1 MPVKDGINKVLVIGS
16 GPIVIGQA
24 AEFDYSGTQACK
36 ALREEGIKVVLVNN
50 NPATIMTDENMA
62 NKVYIEPLDKDT
74 LSRIIEKERP
84 DGILPTL
91 GGQTGLNLAVEL
103 QESGVLDKFGVRLLG
118 TSVESIKRAEDRELF
133 NKLMNDLNEP
143 IAPGRIVHS
152 VEEALEFG
160 HEVGYPLIVRPAY
173 TLGGTG
179 GGIAQ
184 DEERLVEIVSVG
196 LKLSMVHEVLIEKSL
211 YGWKEIEYEVM
222 RDSNDNCIT
231 ICNMENLDPIGV
243 HTGDSIV
250 VAPSQTLSD
259 VEYQMLRSASLKI
272 IRALKIEGGCNI
284 QFALNPHSFEYC
296 VIEVNP
302 RVSRS
307 SALASKATGYPIARV
322 AAKIAVGL
330 TLDEITNPVTG
341 KTTACFEPALDYV
354 VTKIPRWPFDKF
366 YTADRTIGT
375 QMKATG
381 EVMAIDRTF
390 EASLQKAIRSLEIK
404 VYGLKVKESHSWSD
418 EEIVSKLRKPNDM
431 RLFYIAEALRRGWT
445 VEEVHD
451 ITSIDMWFL
460 DKIQNIVKHE
470 RVIAEKWHQR
480 DVLKASK
487 QLGFS
492 DRMIAELAGVSE
504 EDVRAKRIEY
514 GIVPVY
520 KTVDTC
526 AAEFESVTPY
536 YYSTYEQQDDV
547 VEEKRPCVLV
557 LGSGPIRIGQGIE
570 FDYCS
575 VHAVWAL
582 KEAGM
587 RAIIVNNNP
596 ETVSTDFD
604 TADALYFEP
613 LTVEDVMNI
622 VDKEKP
628 IGVLVQFGG
637 QTAINLAKG
646 LIKHGVAIL
655 GTQQKYIDVAEDR
668 EKFAKF
674 LKSLNIPQSEG
685 DYATTVEQALDVA
698 ERLGYPL
705 LVRPS
710 YVIGG
715 QSMDVVRRKEELVS
729 YVENAIKVSPDL
741 PVLIDKYIE
750 GKEVEV
756 DAVCDGECTLIPG
769 IMEHIERAGV
779 HSGDSFAVYPPR
791 TLTIDEKKLIIDY
804 TRKISKALHVKGLIN
819 IQYVLKG
826 GRVFVIEV
834 NPRASRTVP
843 ILSKVT
849 GIPMVKVAVNVA
861 LGKTLKEMGYTD
873 GLWPEPDYWVVK
885 APVFSHQKLAGSD
898 LVMGPEMKST
908 GEALGIDINFA
919 AALYKAFKGARM
931 DFPVH
936 KRVFISLCDNFKKDA
951 LHFVPRLV
959 AMGYRVLASKDT
971 HKVLQKN
978 GIVAQCIDIKTEDGL
993 KRVIDMIKDNAID
1006 FVINIPTKGKDAHTA
1021 GYKLRRAALQY
1032 GVPCMTSLDTAAAFC
1047 YVLEEMQKGL
1057 DVSYYSM
1064 NEYDNIRKI
1073 GTRKE
1078 A

>member
-1 MPVKDGINKVLVIGS
+1 MPIKDGINKVLVIGS

-50 NPATIMTDENMA
+50 NPATIMTDENIA
-62 NKVYIEPLDKDT
+62 DSVYIEPLDVDT
-74 LSRIIEKERP
+74 MSKIIEKERP

-103 QESGVLDKFGVRLLG
+103 KEAGVLDRFGVKLLG
-118 TSVESIKRAEDRELF
+118 TSIESIKKAEDRQMF
-133 NKLMNDLNEP
+133 NDLMNELGEP
-143 IAPGRIVHS
+143 IAPGRIVRS
-152 VEEALEFG
+152 LEEALEFS
-160 HEVGYPLIVRPAY
+160 HEVGYPLIIRPAY

-179 GGIAQ
+179 GGIAYT
-184 DEERLVEIVSVG
+184 EEEFIEIVSVG

-259 VEYQMLRSASLKI
+259 MEYQMLRSASLKI

-284 QFALNPHSFEYC
+284 QFALNPKSFEYC

-307 SALASKATGYPIARV
+307 SALASKATGYPIARM

-404 VYGLKVKESHSWSD
+404 AYGLKLKDSGNWSD
-418 EEIVSKLRKPNDM
+418 DEIYYKLSYPNDM
-431 RLFYIAEALRRGWT
+431 RIFYIAEALRRGWT
-445 VEEVHD
+445 IERIHD
-451 ITSIDMWFL
+451 ITRIDIWFL
-460 DKIQNIVKHE
+460 DKIQNIVNYE
-470 RVIAEKWHQR
+470 AVLADKWN
-480 DVLKASK
+480 DEAVLKKAK
-487 QLGFS
+487 EMGFS

-504 EDVRAKRIEY
+504 SDIRSKRIEH

-536 YYSTYEQQDDV
+536 YYSTYEQDDDV
-547 VEEKRPCVLV
+547 AVRKEPCVLV
-557 LGSGPIRIGQGIE
+557 IGSGPIRIGQGIE

-582 KEAGM
+582 KEAGV

-604 TADALYFEP
+604 TADELYFEP
-613 LTVEDVMNI
+613 LTFEDVMNI

-628 IGVLVQFGG
+628 MGVLVQFGG
-637 QTAINLAKG
+637 QTAINLAKE
-646 LIKHGVAIL
+646 LAKEGVTIL
-655 GTQQKYIDVAEDR
+655 GTQQKYIDIAEDR
-668 EKFAKF
+668 EKFAEF
-674 LKSLNIPQSEG
+674 LKSLNIPQSAG
-685 DYATTVEQALDVA
+685 DYATSVESALDVA
-698 ERLGYPL
+698 KRLGYPL

-715 QSMDVVRRKEELVS
+715 QSMEVVSGEKELIS
-729 YVENAIKVSPDL
+729 YVENAMRISPGL
-741 PVLIDKYIE
+741 PILIDRYID
-750 GKEVEV
+750 GKEVEI
-756 DAVCDGECTLIPG
+756 DAISDGENTLIAG
-769 IMEHIERAGV
+769 IMEHVERAGV
-779 HSGDSFAVYPPR
+779 HSGDSFAVYPAR
-791 TLTIDEKKLIIDY
+791 TLTVDEKSLIVEY
-804 TRKISKALHVKGLIN
+804 TKKISKALHVKGLIN
-819 IQYVLKG
+819 IQYVVKG
-826 GRVFVIEV
+826 GRVYVIEV

-849 GIPMVKVAVNVA
+849 GVPMVNIAVNVA
-861 LGKTLKEMGYTD
+861 LGRTLKEMGYPD
-873 GLWPEPDYWVVK
+873 GLWPEPDYYVIK
-885 APVFSHQKLAGSD
+885 APVFSHQKLSGAD

-908 GEALGIDINFA
+908 GEALGIDVNFA
-919 AALYKAFKGARM
+919 AALYKAFKGAKM
-931 DFPVH
+931 DFPVN
-936 KRVFISLCDNFKKDA
+936 KKIFVSISDNCKKEA
-951 LHFVPRLV
+951 VSLVARLV
-959 AMGYRVLASKDT
+959 SMGYNIFASKDT
-971 HKVLQKN
+971 HKALQKS
-978 GIVAQCIDIKTEDGL
+978 GIVSQCFDIKEGDGL
-993 KRVIDMIKDNAID
+993 KKVIDMIREGSID
-1006 FVINIPTKGKDAHTA
+1006 FIINIPTKGKDAKTS
-1021 GYKLRRAALQY
+1021 GFKLRRASLQY
-1032 GVPCMTSLDTAAAFC
+1032 GVPCMTSLDTASAYC
-1047 YVLEEMQKGL
+1047 YVLQEMQKGL
-1057 DVSYYSM
+1057 DVNYYSM
-1064 NEYDNIRKI
+1064 SEYSNIRQM

>member
-1 MPVKDGINKVLVIGS
+1 MPVKDGISKVLVIGS

-36 ALREEGIKVVLVNN
+36 ALREEGISVVLVNN

-62 NKVYIEPLDKDT
+62 DKVYIEPLDKDT
-74 LSRIIEKERP
+74 LGRIIEKEKP

-103 QESGVLDKFGVRLLG
+103 KESGILDEFDVKLLG
-118 TSVESIKRAEDRELF
+118 TSVDSIKKAEDRELF
-133 NKLMNDLNEP
+133 NELMSELNEP
-143 IAPGRIVHS
+143 IAPGKIVRS
-152 VEEALEFG
+152 VEEALEFAQQ
-160 HEVGYPLIVRPAY
+160 VGYPLIVRPAY

-184 DEERLVEIVSVG
+184 EEKKLVEIVSVG

-231 ICNMENLDPIGV
+231 ICNMENLDPVGV

-259 VEYQMLRSASLKI
+259 VEYQMLRSSSLKI

-284 QFALNPHSFEYC
+284 QFALNPHSFEYR

-307 SALASKATGYPIARV
+307 SALASKVTGYPIARI

-330 TLDEITNPVTG
+330 TLDEITNPVTK

-366 YTADRTIGT
+366 YDADRTIGT

-404 VYGLKVKESHSWSD
+404 AYGLKIEESSTWSD
-418 EEIVSKLRKPNDM
+418 EEIAYRLRKPNDM

-445 VEEVHD
+445 IQQVHD
-451 ITSIDMWFL
+451 ITKIDIWFL
-460 DKIQNIVKHE
+460 DKIQNIVNYE
-470 RVIAEKWHQR
+470 EVLREKWHQR
-480 DVLKASK
+480 DVLKTGK

-492 DRMIAELAGVSE
+492 DVMIAELAGIRE

-536 YYSTYEQQDDV
+536 YYSTYEQEDDV
-547 VEEKRPCVLV
+547 LKENRPCVLV

-582 KEAGM
+582 KKAGI
-587 RAIIVNNNP
+587 RAVIVNNDP

-613 LTVEDVMNI
+613 LTLEDVMNI
-622 VDKEKP
+622 VDKERP
-628 IGVLVQFGG
+628 VGVLVQFGG

-646 LIKHGVAIL
+646 LIRNGVSIL
-655 GTQQKYIDVAEDR
+655 GTQQKYIDIAEDR
-668 EKFAKF
+668 GKFAEF
-674 LKSLNIPQSEG
+674 LKNIDIPQSAG
-685 DYATTVEQALDVA
+685 GYATTVKEALDIA

-705 LVRPS
+705 IVRPS

-715 QSMDVVRRKEELVS
+715 QSMDIVRHKEELMS
-729 YVENAIKVSPDL
+729 YVENAISVSPGL

-756 DAVCDGECTLIPG
+756 DAVCDGEYTLIAG
-769 IMEHIERAGV
+769 IMEHIDRAGI
-779 HSGDSFAVYPPR
+779 HSGDSFTMYPST
-791 TLTIDEKKLIIDY
+791 TLSVEEKNIIVDY
-804 TRKISKALHVKGLIN
+804 TKKISRALHVKGLVN

-826 GRVFVIEV
+826 GKVFVIEV

-849 GIPMVKVAVNVA
+849 GIPMVNIAVNVS
-861 LGKTLKEMGYTD
+861 LGKTLRELGYTD

-898 LVMGPEMKST
+898 LIMGPEMKST
-908 GEALGIDINFA
+908 GEVLGIDINFA
-919 AALYKAFKGARM
+919 AALYKAFKGAM
-931 DFPVH
+931 TSFPVN
-936 KRVFISLCDNFKKDA
+936 KRVFISLSDDFKKEA
-951 LHFVPRLV
+951 LDFIPGLV
-959 AMGYRVLASKDT
+959 SMGYSVIASKDT
-971 HKVLQKN
+971 YKSLQKS
-978 GIVAQCIDIKTEDGL
+978 GIKAQCIDVKREDGL
-993 KRVIDMIKDNAID
+993 KRVIDMIRDNVID
-1006 FVINIPTKGKDAHTA
+1006 LVINAPTNGKDASTA

-1032 GVPCMTSLDTAAAFC
+1032 GVPCITSMDTARAFC
-1047 YVLEEMQKGL
+1047 YVLNKMQRG
-1057 DVSYYSM
+1057 VNTSYYSM
-1064 NEYDNIRKI
+1064 SEYADIRKVTI
-1073 GTRKE
+1073 RKE